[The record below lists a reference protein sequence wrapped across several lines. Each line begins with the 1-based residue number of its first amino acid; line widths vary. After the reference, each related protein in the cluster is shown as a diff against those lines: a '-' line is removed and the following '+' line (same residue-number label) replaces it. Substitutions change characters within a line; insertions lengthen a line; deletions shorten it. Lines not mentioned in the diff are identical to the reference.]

1 MNLYPLL
8 NETQKIAIKLR
19 EQAAVHNNTKSG
31 RFLESL
37 NHLSFER
44 FRIIKSKFDT
54 VRFFFSDPK
63 GDKALAEENLKFE
76 FTQDPL
82 ADRDKENN
90 EFADAHEEWANGRL
104 ALSSLL
110 RKMQQDLQSTTPDPS
125 NLEPTP
131 ETRKRRHFQDQDPL
145 KEEIDPTGYIPRFE
159 QFNEKHLNSR
169 HPRQI
174 FGFLASMMVS
184 LGVSSAFGIVNGQKI
199 EHLSE
204 ALSDVVDR
212 QDLLLAQVDAN
223 SKEIQT
229 NRHMLSNLGDITR
242 ILGSMVREEQWMIQG
257 MYLYMIIE
265 TELAKLDSLLDT
277 YINAMS
283 AAQQNHLHI
292 GILTEEGVNEVFELM
307 KQIGSENNLVPI
319 INSAVQ
325 ISQLPVSWAL
335 ASEGCKIII
344 HALASNEKK
353 TFKLM
358 EYSSFPINI
367 GRAENG
373 SPAAFGRIIPKNSI
387 LAIGSDHRYIEL
399 TPYELSL
406 CSSLGNIKLCS
417 EHIFNK
423 PERES
428 CLSSL
433 FQADHTKSVS
443 LCSLALESA
452 DQDQVIETAPN
463 TFRYFSIKG
472 SNSFRT
478 VCPSSNTI
486 GQLTMFTNLN
496 VPQNCYL
503 DTPGFYL
510 YRRDTLSTTFDPLPS
525 VYEWNLPILE
535 FFEDDMEIKDLTEG
549 IKKLEKWKG
558 IPAIDSSTIQKLHKM
573 QRPFYHEPPLLS
585 ALTISTVALIAVS
598 ILIFAICYQAYKHH
612 RQQKRNLDPTY
623 RYKELLKDEGNIDA
637 LIQFIQQHRD
647 QDG

>member
-19 EQAAVHNNTKSG
+19 EQAAIHNNTKSG

-63 GDKALAEENLKFE
+63 GDQALANEKLKFE
-76 FTQDPL
+76 FKQDMNTE
-82 ADRDKENN
+82 DN
-90 EFADAHEEWANGRL
+90 EFADAHEAWTKGRL

-110 RKMQQDLQSTTPDPS
+110 NKMQQDLQPTTPNPS
-125 NLEPTP
+125 EPESSPEP
-131 ETRKRRHFQDQDPL
+131 ETRRRRHYQDQDPL
-145 KEEIDPTGYIPRFE
+145 TEKIDPSGYVPRFE
-159 QFNEKHLNSR
+159 QFNKINSR

-174 FGFLASMMVS
+174 FGFLASMLAS
-184 LGVSSAFGIVNGQKI
+184 IGISSAFGIMDGQKI

-212 QDLLLAQVDAN
+212 QDLLLVQVDAN

-242 ILGSMVREEQWMIQG
+242 ILGSMIREEHWMLQG

-319 INSAVQ
+319 INSPVQ

-335 ASEGCKIII
+335 TSEGFKIII
-344 HALASNEKK
+344 HALASNEKR

-358 EYSSFPINI
+358 EYASFPINI

-373 SPAAFGRIIPKNSI
+373 SPAAFGRIVPKNSI

-399 TPYELSL
+399 SPYELSL
-406 CSSLGNIKLCS
+406 CSNFGNIKLCS

-433 FQADHTKSVS
+433 FQADHTKSVN

-478 VCPSSNTI
+478 VCPNSNTI
-486 GQLTMFTNLN
+486 GQLTQFTTLN

-503 DTPGFYL
+503 DTPGFFL

-573 QRPFYHEPPLLS
+573 QRPFYHEAPLLS

-647 QDG
+647 QDN